1 MGSKEDKQIHGLAR
15 FSVPRL
21 LRIGGLE
28 RRSRRELRESG
39 QDAKQRTSS
48 TTLLEFNPPG

>member
-21 LRIGGLE
+21 LYY
-28 RRSRRELRESG
+28 ELVDSKG
-39 QDAKQRTSS
+39 VQDA
-48 TTLLEFNPPG
+48 N